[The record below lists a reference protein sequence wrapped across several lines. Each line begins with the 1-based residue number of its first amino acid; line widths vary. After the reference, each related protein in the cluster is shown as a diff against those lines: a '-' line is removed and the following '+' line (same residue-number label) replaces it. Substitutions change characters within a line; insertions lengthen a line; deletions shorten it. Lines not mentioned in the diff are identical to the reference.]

1 MLLWPKDHDPGFEAR
16 RCEIVRNIE
25 PNDLSAG
32 SRWDTAKVSKRSCTK
47 MYKISIIVVLFLFC
61 LAPQAKAG
69 DITIKNE
76 NCVWQGFA
84 RTNQAK
90 FHVYQTMRQLSRDYS
105 DPMAKLPSRCTDE
118 WLTIR
123 AGSTVTVKV
132 EQFYDNDSDLY
143 TGVKVGPA
151 MDCFYSVHSEGQFLE
166 GLFGGDQN
174 VRGTKGQKFAC
185 RLSGG
190 GVCGCRTQ

>member
-1 MLLWPKDHDPGFEAR
+1 MPS
-16 RCEIVRNIE
+16 
-25 PNDLSAG
+25 SAG
-32 SRWDTAKVSKRSCTK
+32 SRLDHAKVSKRNCTK
-47 MYKISIIVVLFLFC
+47 MYKISVIVVLFLFC
-61 LAPQAKAG
+61 LAQQAIAG

-105 DPMAKLPSRCTDE
+105 GPMAKLPSRCTDE